1 VYNETV
7 EGELKQQERR
17 HLMAKRIVSQQLT
30 SCTIDAGG
38 DAITLGLVDDEGETV
53 SVRLSVRQAEAV
65 SMTLPHLLSCA
76 LKMKSKD
83 QDARYVYH
91 LGKWT
96 LSHSREEDLLVF
108 TLSTPDG
115 FQTSFALSKEAA
127 QSISYALREAQFTSS
142 SLEPRP
148 ARLN

>member
-1 VYNETV
+1 MSLLQAMETTAA
-7 EGELKQQERR
+7 
-17 HLMAKRIVSQQLT
+17 LMGKRIVSQQLT
-30 SCTIDAGG
+30 TCTIEADGN
-38 DAITLGLVDDEGETV
+38 AITLGLVDEGGETV
-53 SVRLSVRQAEAV
+53 TLRLPARQAEAI

-96 LSHSREEDLLVF
+96 LSHSKDDDLLVF

-115 FQTSFALSKEAA
+115 FQTSFALSRDAA
-127 QSISYALREAQFTSS
+127 QRISYALREAQPATSS
-142 SLEPRP
+142 QEIRP
-148 ARLN
+148 IRLN

>member
-1 VYNETV
+1 VD
-7 EGELKQQERR
+7 EG
-17 HLMAKRIVSQQLT
+17 
-30 SCTIDAGG
+30 
-38 DAITLGLVDDEGETV
+38 GETV
-53 SVRLSVRQAEAV
+53 TLRLPARQAEAI

-96 LSHSREEDLLVF
+96 LSHSKDDDLLVF

-115 FQTSFALSKEAA
+115 FQTSFALSRDAA
-127 QSISYALREAQFTSS
+127 QSISYALREAQPATS
-142 SLEPRP
+142 LQKIRP
-148 ARLN
+148 IRLN